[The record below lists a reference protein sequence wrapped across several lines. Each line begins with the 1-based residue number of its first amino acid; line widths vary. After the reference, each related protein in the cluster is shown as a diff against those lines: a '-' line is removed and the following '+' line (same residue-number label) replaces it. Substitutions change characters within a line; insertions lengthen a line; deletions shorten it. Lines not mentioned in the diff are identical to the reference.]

1 MESINENLAKDR
13 ESLFGNYDIISIIKK
28 LAKQVFVLAAINID
42 SMKNLDEEN
51 ALKNSHYIK
60 NLYTFTLENP
70 TWCDIDIFNDKIDLI
85 LNNTFGSSHI
95 YAVCLAIKYKSC
107 RLAIDDFS
115 KIIYDFLLSSSS
127 DIIAYFLN
135 GIFLVAHDILFI
147 NDSIINSIDN
157 IIKKLDEDKFI
168 EILPNFRYAF
178 TNLSPSEI
186 EYLSKIISNK
196 YKVKNYN
203 LEISD
208 MSLEDMRLA
217 CSIDEEV
224 FNLIINNM

>member
-203 LEISD
+203 LEILD